1 MRILF
6 ILTISF
12 ITIFIACK
20 GDNNTGYESLDIEG
34 KWSIE
39 AALRNG
45 KRTTTLKDGYI
56 EFNKEGKLITNILGR
71 KTTSNYELK
80 DNFLNSDGD
89 FLYGFTID
97 KIVGDTLILS
107 GKMKT
112 FDMAFY
118 LLKSID
124 STSLES
130 KNSIT
135 Q

>member
-1 MRILF
+1 M
-6 ILTISF
+6 
-12 ITIFIACK
+12 
-20 GDNNTGYESLDIEG
+20 
-34 KWSIE
+34 
-39 AALRNG
+39 
-45 KRTTTLKDGYI
+45 KDGYI
-56 EFNKEGKLITNILGR
+56 QFNKDGKLVTNILGR

-89 FLYGFTID
+89 FTFGFTID
-97 KIVGDTLILS
+97 KVAGDTLILS

-124 STSLES
+124 STSLKS
-130 KNSIT
+130 NNSIT